1 MDPQCAVVLGDRPAR
16 GCIIGGMESS
26 RVPVDIDAEL
36 VARAEQ
42 AGVPTGR
49 SATAVVEDAV
59 RAYLGADVIDIV
71 RERNRDVD
79 SDEIAE
85 LARAEL
91 KALRHERRRAPQ

>member
-1 MDPQCAVVLGDRPAR
+1 MQ
-16 GCIIGGMESS
+16 SS
-26 RVPVDIDAEL
+26 RVPVEIDAEL
-36 VARAEQ
+36 VARAER

-59 RAYLGADVIDIV
+59 RAYLGADVIDII

-85 LARAEL
+85 LARSEL
-91 KALRHERRRAPQ
+91 RALRQARQRASQ